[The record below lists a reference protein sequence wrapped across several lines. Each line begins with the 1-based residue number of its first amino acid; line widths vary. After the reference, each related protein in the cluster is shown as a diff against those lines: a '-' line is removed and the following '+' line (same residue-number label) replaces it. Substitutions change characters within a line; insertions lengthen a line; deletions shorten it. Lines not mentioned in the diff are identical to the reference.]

1 MKFVYVELQ
10 YLDFDNMM
18 YTFCI
23 YNDTVMIQ
31 VFVIQRFL
39 SVSPVECYTGVLE
52 KRPLSVCAKNYKVY
66 AESRLV
72 LPECC
77 LSRGRGD
84 PTLLCV
90 LMIIPNTKI
99 RVGEHYGVRMGLFSA
114 ECILLASIS
123 GMFTHYIYVTNV

>member
-52 KRPLSVCAKNYKVY
+52 KRPLSVDDYQYVQKIIRSMQS
-66 AESRLV
+66 ESRLV

-77 LSRGRGD
+77 LARGRED
-84 PTLLCV
+84 LTLLCV
-90 LMIIPNTKI
+90 LMIIPNTKNTS
-99 RVGEHYGVRMGLFSA
+99 RRALWS
-114 ECILLASIS
+114 
-123 GMFTHYIYVTNV
+123 